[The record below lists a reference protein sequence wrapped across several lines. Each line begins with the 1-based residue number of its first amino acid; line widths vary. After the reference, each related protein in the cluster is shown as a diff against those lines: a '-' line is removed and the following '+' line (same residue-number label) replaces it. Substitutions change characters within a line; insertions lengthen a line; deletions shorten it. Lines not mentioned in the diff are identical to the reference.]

1 MDLEITEGFLHLQT
15 QLPEAVAQ
23 VQLEI
28 QTLVLLSEVLAVMV
42 KHILLQMARLQ
53 FFMPVAAVAVVLKVL
68 VVLEAKVAQVQVE
81 VLQAVQM
88 KLNNQAQQTVAAVV
102 VQVVDTAMLQVKILV
117 VQAEKV
123 LL

>member
-1 MDLEITEGFLHLQT
+1 
-15 QLPEAVAQ
+15 
-23 VQLEI
+23 
-28 QTLVLLSEVLAVMV
+28 
-42 KHILLQMARLQ
+42 
-53 FFMPVAAVAVVLKVL
+53 
-68 VVLEAKVAQVQVE
+68 VE